1 MNILLAGIVGGTVS
15 LFVTNVKGG
24 NTNLQSYT
32 VLFSKIV
39 KLENQLNK
47 IHGYNNKDL
56 SQIVKKIDDIY
67 RYAEISA
74 LKTIQLK
81 LARNV
86 DISKSDIK
94 IVNTLKQNKW
104 DVDASFNKIEDYVFT
119 YGSSIKTE
127 IFQDMSK
134 LLINKY
140 YSIIAD
146 SLYKIRNS
154 IAYKTRTIDP
164 DLVNRNT
171 FLDTLSFA
179 NINVD
184 IVSLKHNTDVLMAM
198 TMNRSNFPGNFN
210 IPVARY
216 CRMRIDDT
224 NQLTR
229 DDILHL
235 CILIA
240 KSKDGSKYFLEADKI
255 RRHFMHVDTNL
266 SHNQIVQLFANFKYC
281 TQMGRIEPYCNERYR
296 NI

>member
-198 TMNRSNFPGNFN
+198 TMNRSNFP
-210 IPVARY
+210 VARY

-266 SHNQIVQLFANFKYC
+266 SHNQIAQLFANFKYC